1 MFGLLRS
8 PQYQVRVILQVKGKN
23 RPCSKLSCPGWSAL
37 LPEIRL
43 FRKLAWRTWSKWA
56 PLTEAQMYMCTLVLL
71 TLSSVVEFSL
81 QTICAGRAGV
91 GENKE
96 KQTRGWGS
104 QDTLDCQA
112 EGEGGLL
119 FHNLLSK
126 SPGYRRSFLCEVE
139 QLRPQRFLVGDCY
152 FHSVFYF
159 LQTLRLLPLRLWKV
173 LFWSKVWRRGGK
185 KKAVNVSAKED
196 LFTDRQPYWSGWHW
210 CWSDAQELQEGQN
223 EQTHLTIAT
232 W

>member
-1 MFGLLRS
+1 
-8 PQYQVRVILQVKGKN
+8 
-23 RPCSKLSCPGWSAL
+23 
-37 LPEIRL
+37 
-43 FRKLAWRTWSKWA
+43 
-56 PLTEAQMYMCTLVLL
+56 MCTLVLL

-81 QTICAGRAGV
+81 QTVCAGRAGV

-104 QDTLDCQA
+104 QDTLDCRA
-112 EGEGGLL
+112 EDEGGLL

-159 LQTLRLLPLRLWKV
+159 LQTLRFLPLRLWKV
-173 LFWSKVWRRGGK
+173 LFWSKVWRRGKKGQK
-185 KKAVNVSAKED
+185 KKLWMFLQRRICSLTGSPIGLGV
-196 LFTDRQPYWSGWHW
+196 TDVGVMPRNCRKDRMNKHISP
-210 CWSDAQELQEGQN
+210 LQLGKAREAFFFVTYC
-223 EQTHLTIAT
+223 QTY
-232 W
+232 

>member
-1 MFGLLRS
+1 
-8 PQYQVRVILQVKGKN
+8 
-23 RPCSKLSCPGWSAL
+23 
-37 LPEIRL
+37 
-43 FRKLAWRTWSKWA
+43 
-56 PLTEAQMYMCTLVLL
+56 MCTLVLL

-126 SPGYRRSFLCEVE
+126 SPGYRRSFLC
-139 QLRPQRFLVGDCY
+139 
-152 FHSVFYF
+152 
-159 LQTLRLLPLRLWKV
+159 
-173 LFWSKVWRRGGK
+173 
-185 KKAVNVSAKED
+185 
-196 LFTDRQPYWSGWHW
+196 
-210 CWSDAQELQEGQN
+210 
-223 EQTHLTIAT
+223 
-232 W
+232 